1 MDTFSVLKI
10 LLVLSFPPSSLAVA
24 VALALVLALLGW
36 RRSAQVIV
44 APGIA
49 HTLILSFQPVGDA
62 LIRSLEDQAREAER
76 QAPACCHV
84 AIVVPGGGISPAH
97 PPEQPLP
104 DLTDNADRIWQA
116 ARFYRRGLASKIV
129 VSGGSFLAQHGGPP
143 TTEAE
148 AMRVLLLDLGVPAEA
163 IVDEPEALHT
173 VENIRNVHAM
183 VGDGRVAPVTSA
195 YHMPRALQIAAQAKL
210 NVGAFP
216 TDYQATPSVRL
227 PWDNWMPSVDGLG
240 SSIQAIKELIAL
252 NLDFRR
258 ASPIP

>member
-10 LLVLSFPPSSLAVA
+10 LSVLSFPPASLAVA
-24 VALALVLALLGW
+24 VLLALVLALLGW
-36 RRSAQVIV
+36 RRSAQGIV
-44 APGIA
+44 AFGIA

-62 LIRSLEDQAREAER
+62 LIRLLEDRARESER
-76 QAPACCHV
+76 RAPACCYA
-84 AIVVPGGGISPAH
+84 AIVVLGGGISPAR

-104 DLTDNADRIWQA
+104 DLTENADRIWHA
-116 ARFYRRGLASKIV
+116 ARLYRRGLAPRII
-129 VSGGSFLAQHGGPP
+129 VSGGSFLARHGGPS

-148 AMRVLLLDLGVPAEA
+148 AMRVFLLDLGVPSDA
-163 IVDEPEALHT
+163 IVDEPGALNT
-173 VENIRNVHAM
+173 VENIRNVRAM
-183 VGDGRVAPVTSA
+183 IGDGLVALVTSA
-195 YHMPRALQIAAQAKL
+195 YHMPRALQIAARAGL

-258 ASPIP
+258 GNPIR

>member
-10 LLVLSFPPSSLAVA
+10 LLVLSFPPASLAVA
-24 VALALVLALLGW
+24 VLLALVLALFGW
-36 RRSAQVIV
+36 RRSAQVSV
-44 APGIA
+44 ALGIA
-49 HTLILSFQPVGDA
+49 HTRILSFQPIGDA
-62 LIRSLEDQAREAER
+62 LIRLLEDRAREAER
-76 QAPACCHV
+76 QAPSCCYA
-84 AIVVPGGGISPAH
+84 AIVVLGGGISPAH

-104 DLTDNADRIWQA
+104 DLNENADRMWQA
-116 ARFYRRGLASKIV
+116 ARLYRRGLASKII

-148 AMRVLLLDLGVPAEA
+148 AMRVFLIDLGVPAEA
-163 IVDEPEALHT
+163 IVDEPASLNT

-183 VGDGRVAPVTSA
+183 VGDGRVALVTSA
-195 YHMPRALQIAAQAKL
+195 YHMPRALQIAAQAGL

-240 SSIQAIKELIAL
+240 SSIMAIKELIAI
-252 NLDFRR
+252 NFDFRR
-258 ASPIP
+258 SSSIP

>member
-24 VALALVLALLGW
+24 VALVLVLALFGW
-36 RRSAQVIV
+36 RRSAQVVV

-76 QAPACCHV
+76 QAPACCNV
-84 AIVVPGGGISPAH
+84 AIVVLGGGISLAH

-104 DLTDNADRIWQA
+104 DLT
-116 ARFYRRGLASKIV
+116 
-129 VSGGSFLAQHGGPP
+129 GPP

-148 AMRVLLLDLGVPAEA
+148 AMWVFLLDLGMPAEA
-163 IVDEPEALHT
+163 IVDEPEAPNT

-183 VGDGRVAPVTSA
+183 VGDGRVALVTSA

-227 PWDNWMPSVDGLG
+227 PWDNWLPSVDGLG
-240 SSIQAIKELIAL
+240 SSIMAIKELIAL
-252 NLDFRR
+252 NFDFRR
-258 ASPIP
+258 SSPIP